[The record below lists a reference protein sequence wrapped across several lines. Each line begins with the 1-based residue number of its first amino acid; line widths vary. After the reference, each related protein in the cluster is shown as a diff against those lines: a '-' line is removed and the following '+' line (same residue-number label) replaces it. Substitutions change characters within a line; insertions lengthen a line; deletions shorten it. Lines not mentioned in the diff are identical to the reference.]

1 VNRGEVWWAEH
12 PETGRRPFLLLT
24 REAAVPVL
32 ERLLAVPATR
42 TVRGIPSEVA
52 LSEED
57 GMPEPCVL
65 SFDNVTTL
73 PKAFLTERICR
84 LGIDRLAEAC
94 VALRHATGC

>member
-1 VNRGEVWWAEH
+1 MTRGEVWWAEH
-12 PETGRRPFLLLT
+12 PETGRRPFLVLT
-24 REAAVPVL
+24 REVAIPVL
-32 ERLLAVPATR
+32 ERLVVVPATR

-73 PKAFLTERICR
+73 PKALLTERICR
-84 LGIDRLAEAC
+84 LGLDRLAQAC